1 MVIVRPL
8 YKVLFHLIKMRGML
22 LCFLTNLVGK
32 TEHLGRIVNERRHMC
47 KGERFF
53 GSPIVDDMTCIQVIL
68 SLQIWCSVHSSPRGK
83 DSTFITVFDPT
94 TYEKK
99 LHYTNLESRV
109 AVILPV
115 EKSVRIGRLRNHSN

>member
-1 MVIVRPL
+1 MKDEEVW
-8 YKVLFHLIKMRGML
+8 G
-22 LCFLTNLVGK
+22 
-32 TEHLGRIVNERRHMC
+32 
-47 KGERFF
+47 
-53 GSPIVDDMTCIQVIL
+53 PIVDMYYIIQFTPF
-68 SLQIWCSVHSSPRGK
+68 LQIWCSVHSSPRGK

-115 EKSVRIGRLRNHSN
+115 EKSVRIGRLGNPSN